1 MPGAV
6 ANVAQVHRSLELE
19 SQPNNRNMRAPRIRG
34 LHLFSPARVEMG
46 TAHLPKVK
54 QASAL
59 RSRPERGANLDRR
72 CALCH
77 VCRVMSQQESGC
89 SKTYKIWEAISK
101 AGRVVARVNR
111 EHEFGLFGESVVRS
125 VYGSAMF
132 L

>member
-77 VCRVMSQQESGC
+77 RVSCYEPTGVRMFKNLQDLGGYL
-89 SKTYKIWEAISK
+89 K
-101 AGRVVARVNR
+101 GR
-111 EHEFGLFGESVVRS
+111 EGSGESK
-125 VYGSAMF
+125 
-132 L
+132 